1 MLRTSKQTGLLSKMT
16 KNMMMMK
23 KFFTSTDSCE
33 EDEYD
38 PTEPSP
44 LLDLMLEPS
53 MMDKIL
59 DHLDVWS
66 ISRLE
71 ECCHLMR
78 DLVVHNKM
86 YRRRVKRIVCARSE
100 EDWIQ
105 EDWEDGGDTPEQN
118 SRYYKSKLFGYEYR
132 KSPSSEKLTPSVFQ
146 KSSDCPDCMMVE
158 IGEKDSHFG
167 YPCDNCGK
175 YPRKPYVN
183 YHMNDGFAYLYNM

>member
-1 MLRTSKQTGLLSKMT
+1 MLCRMT
-16 KNMMMMK
+16 KNLVNMK
-23 KFFTSTDSCE
+23 KFFKSTDRS
-33 EDEYD
+33 EDDGYD
-38 PTEPSP
+38 PTQPCP
-44 LLDLMLEPS
+44 LLDLLLEPC

-59 DHLDVWS
+59 DNLDVWS
-66 ISRLE
+66 ISKLE

-78 DLVVHNKM
+78 ELVVENKM
-86 YRRRVKRIVCARSE
+86 YRRRVKRIVCVRSAN
-100 EDWIQ
+100 DWIQ
-105 EDWEDGGDTPEQN
+105 EDWEDDGDTPQQN

-132 KSPSSEKLTPSVFQ
+132 KDTSSKTITPSVFQ

-183 YHMNDGFAYLYNM
+183 YYMADGLAYLYNT